1 MPLSQKVLDDKPSGA
16 ADECF
21 MGATLTESTDA
32 AACAA
37 AFPYFA
43 DARLVAGSPWTDNAT
58 QCSLQPLDRASY
70 SVAFTDAQWARLQA
84 AFPDGVCDWSA
95 APVGFQPSVPWL
107 TFAGGPGGEPV
118 GAAPESHPGSAN
130 H

>member
-1 MPLSQKVLDDKPSGA
+1 
-16 ADECF
+16 
-21 MGATLTESTDA
+21 MGATLTETTDA

-118 GAAPESHPGSAN
+118 GAGTRVPPGLGEPLTPEGHGAARGRSVAPIIPV
-130 H
+130 